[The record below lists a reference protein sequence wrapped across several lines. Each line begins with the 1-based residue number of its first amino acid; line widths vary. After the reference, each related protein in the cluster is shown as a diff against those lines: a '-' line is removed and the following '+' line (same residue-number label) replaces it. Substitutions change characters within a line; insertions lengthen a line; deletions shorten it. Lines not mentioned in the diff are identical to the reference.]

1 MVRNGPTKRKRGD
14 IRVQLAVSACVLLL
28 PPFVMAAGVMYLG
41 ASPSQGIPQSA
52 TQQAVAPDTSVT
64 KSVSVAERSDMRP
77 DTAMSFALASADQ
90 HPVIAEQRPAAA
102 QSPVA
107 ARPTAAAQPTAS
119 TQSPASKQSPAST
132 QPTAGA
138 QPSASAQRQA
148 AAQAV
153 AAKDP
158 SRYSGLA
165 PVTLVNVEKANE
177 QSAAADLEA
186 SPSTA
191 KTADTPAA
199 VPEQSPAATRIHAS
213 RRWGRHEPRAAYRV
227 RQQPTRSLSDIF
239 LRPTTRTRTPRG

>member
-1 MVRNGPTKRKRGD
+1 MVRNGPTKRRRGD
-14 IRVQLAVSACVLLL
+14 IWAQLGVSACVLLL

-41 ASPSQGIPQSA
+41 SSPSQDAPQSA
-52 TQQAVAPDTSVT
+52 VQQAATSDVT

-77 DTAMSFALASADQ
+77 DAGASFALASADQ
-90 HPVIAEQRPAAA
+90 RPIVTEERPAPA
-102 QSPVA
+102 QPPVT
-107 ARPTAAAQPTAS
+107 ARPTAG
-119 TQSPASKQSPAST
+119 T

-138 QPSASAQRQA
+138 QPAASAQRQA
-148 AAQAV
+148 AAQAA

-177 QSAAADLEA
+177 QSAAADVEA

-191 KTADTPAA
+191 KAADAPAA
-199 VPEQSPAATRIHAS
+199 VPERSPAATRIHAS
-213 RRWGRHEPRAAYRV
+213 RQLGRHEPRAAYRV
-227 RQQPTRSLSDIF
+227 KQQPTRSLSDIF